1 MNESLEMLKEVI
13 NSQLFAVISSIG
25 NRRPYSNL
33 VSFTMADDL
42 KSLIFFTNRSTRKY
56 KNIQE
61 SDSVSLL
68 IDNRS
73 NRPSDIN
80 QTVAITVIG
89 SACEELYE
97 RSSLQEVFL
106 SRHPKLKKFVNDP
119 NSALIRVNIH
129 EYVIASF
136 HKTERVLL

>member
-13 NSQLFAVISSIG
+13 SSQLFAVVSSIG

-33 VSFTMADDL
+33 VSFTMANDL
-42 KSLIFFTNRSTRKY
+42 RSLIFFTNRNTRKY

-61 SDSVSLL
+61 SNSVSLL

-73 NRPSDIN
+73 NRLSDITR
-80 QTVAITVIG
+80 TVAITVIG
-89 SACEELYE
+89 SAYEELQE

-106 SRHPKLKKFVNDP
+106 TKHPKLKKFVNDP
-119 NSALIRVNIH
+119 NSALIRVNVH

-136 HKTERVLL
+136 DKTERVIL